1 VRMMTIYHA
10 LMVWLIF
17 NEVVLLRKLATVRA

>member
-1 VRMMTIYHA
+1 MTIWEA

-17 NEVVLLRKLATVRA
+17 NEIAALALIERAARQS